1 MPDMHDMSDPFRALC
16 RHCDVHR
23 PPTSSG
29 ALDGLTF
36 VVKDNIAVAGHRNCA
51 GSPDW
56 LRTHEAASA
65 NAPVVDMILA
75 AGAELVGMATL
86 DELAYS
92 VAGRNA
98 HFGAPINP
106 AYPDGITGGSSS
118 GSAAAVA
125 GGLVDFAIG
134 TDTTG
139 SVRTPAALC
148 GLFGIRPTHGA
159 IDLAGVVPLA
169 PSFDTIGAFA
179 RSPEVLERVMGVM
192 GMTSMTSSTS
202 STSSMIGAHSGA
214 QHPIQLRRALI
225 AHDALDLCDAAVRIA
240 LMPAVADM
248 CDLLGVRTDVVAL
261 GDSSLADWAEAVRI
275 VQAREAWGAHGAW
288 IRAARPRFGPGVVD
302 RFAAAEK
309 VTAAEHASA
318 ASARTMAAQRVLDL
332 VGDDSIVVLPTSP
345 SVAPPRDAPEPRLAD
360 WRRALMA
367 LTSMANVSGC
377 PQVTVPV
384 ARVDGAPV
392 GLSLL
397 GPRGSDGALIAL
409 ARRSA
414 CRWG

>member
-1 MPDMHDMSDPFRALC
+1 MPDMSDPFGALC
-16 RHCDVHR
+16 RHCNVHR
-23 PPTSSG
+23 APTSSG

-65 NAPVVDMILA
+65 NAPIVDMLLA

-106 AYPDGITGGSSS
+106 AYPEGITGGSSS

-159 IDLAGVVPLA
+159 IDVAGVVPLA
-169 PSFDTIGAFA
+169 PSFDTIGSFA
-179 RSPEVLERVMGVM
+179 RSPELLERVMGVM
-192 GMTSMTSSTS
+192 SMTSHTRW
-202 STSSMIGAHSGA
+202 TSSMFGARAGIER
-214 QHPIQLRRALI
+214 PVQLRRLLI
-225 AHDALDLCDAAVRIA
+225 AHDALDLCDANVRIA
-240 LMPAVADM
+240 LMPVVAGM
-248 CDLLGVRTDVVAL
+248 GILLETRTDVVAL
-261 GDSSLADWAEAVRI
+261 GDTSLADWAEAVRI
-275 VQAREAWGAHGAW
+275 VQAREAWEVHGAW
-288 IRAARPRFGPGVVD
+288 IRAAQPHFGPGVVD
-302 RFAAAEK
+302 RFAAAEE
-309 VTAAEHASA
+309 VNAAEHASA
-318 ASARTMAAQRVLDL
+318 ASARAAAAQRILDL
-332 VGDDSIVVLPTSP
+332 VGDDTIVVLPTSP

-377 PQVTVPV
+377 PQVTVPA

-397 GPRGSDGALIAL
+397 GPRGGDGALIAL
-409 ARRSA
+409 ARRLA
-414 CRWG
+414 